1 MERESEEEAG
11 CSTGKSKPFNYDPHP
26 LRFTPAGETPALPQ
40 RGGRKKRKFGGE
52 DAAESCFYKITFDG
66 LFNIV
71 EVVTQLD

>member
-1 MERESEEEAG
+1 M
-11 CSTGKSKPFNYDPHP
+11 TPHP

-40 RGGRKKRKFGGE
+40 RGGRKKRKFSGE